1 MRLTARRV
9 FAFSGDNADCC
20 ALVIC
25 HCGGD
30 GDCGNDVGL
39 TCELPL
45 ATFCPTGTSFA
56 PDAVTPAGGTCRH
69 LCRADDAWNDDHV
82 CRNVLQSGESNDEIY
97 SDNAQCGIGNCDR
110 HTTQEACEAGE
121 NIPGGRGSWEADRY
135 SEQTCSDVQLM
146 ANYQAYEEHG
156 HMATIM
162 TLLVTGAA
170 CCTGFDLDAWRN
182 IHMSCS
188 ADDLPFA
195 VRPLHQHI
203 LPNTSH
209 ARAAD
214 ENLGVRKAD
223 WGVRCSW

>member
-1 MRLTARRV
+1 MLLSGACCNSLACVCLAGTANGRDLAGTASQAGALAC
-9 FAFSGDNADCC
+9 FAPA
-20 ALVIC
+20 
-25 HCGGD
+25 
-30 GDCGNDVGL
+30 
-39 TCELPL
+39 TPL
-45 ATFCPTGTSFA
+45 AAFCPTGTTFV
-56 PDAVTPAGGTCRH
+56 PDAVTPVIGECRH
-69 LCRADDAWNDDHV
+69 LCRADDARDEDHV
-82 CRNVLQSGESNDEIY
+82 CGNVLQSGESNDEIY

-121 NIPGGRGSWEADRY
+121 NIPGGRGSWEVGRY